1 MTEEELRGAD
11 CVVIVTDHTGVDYEK
26 VVRMAALIIDTRNVT
41 RKPELAQYQAKIIRL

>member
-41 RKPELAQYQAKIIRL
+41 RKLNLAEHESKVIRL